1 MAAKKI
7 LLVDDNNHLRTMMSL
22 LLKDEGYEVTEVAEG
37 SETMMWVHEHT
48 FDLILLDI
56 MMPLLDGY
64 TVLRYI
70 RNTARNGSTP
80 VVIVSAR
87 AQEADI
93 EKGRGLGATAYVT
106 KPFEPDQLLATVRE
120 VIEAEDAKPG
130 PRPPTSSS

>member
-22 LLKDEGYEVTEVAEG
+22 LLKDDGYEVTEVAEG

-70 RNTARNGSTP
+70 RNTARNGQTP

-93 EKGRGLGATAYVT
+93 EKGYELGADAYVT
-106 KPFEPDQLLATVRE
+106 KPFEPDALLSTVRE
-120 VIEAEDAKPG
+120 LVDKPRKPAG
-130 PRPPTSSS
+130 

>member
-37 SETMMWVHEHT
+37 SETMMWVHEHP
-48 FDLILLDI
+48 FDLIVLDI

-64 TVLRYI
+64 TVLQYI
-70 RNTARNGSTP
+70 RNTARNGDTP

-87 AQEADI
+87 AQEADV
-93 EKGRGLGATAYVT
+93 EKGYGLGANAYVT
-106 KPFEPDQLLATVRE
+106 KPFEPENFLQTVRE
-120 VIEAEDAKPG
+120 LVQAPPEAK
-130 PRPPTSSS
+130 R